1 MGTVMRVDLKNNFV
15 SVYIL
20 IAILIVPS
28 TKTKNNRKTSFMRRN
43 LAVVFPQT
51 PRQCLIVST

>member
-28 TKTKNNRKTSFMRRN
+28 TKNKNNRKTSFMRRN
-43 LAVVFPQT
+43 LAVVFRKRPA
-51 PRQCLIVST
+51 SA